1 MTTGKLKRGYFI
13 EGDSLSPTELF
24 MRFGI
29 SREEIASFHQSMRI
43 YPAGEV
49 LIWEGEIDHSLFLIR
64 SGKVDV
70 LKRSSENKQEK
81 LGSIE
86 AVNFVGEMSVI
97 NDEPRSATVVAAG
110 DEVLAYA
117 ITRPNLGLI
126 LSNSKWAEMLIARL
140 AKNLARSNVD
150 KVASVSQIDTLQEQV
165 KLLQSAL
172 EEQTKANVAL
182 RRSIQKTFST
192 ILFFEQA
199 VQDLSV
205 TGSRSWMFLK
215 TFREVSHTLVER
227 WMPGLGI
234 DPEAADV
241 ITLLTLLKVINQK
254 QGGISNDLIEWLQ
267 NSNESK
273 IY

>member
-29 SREEIASFHQSMRI
+29 LREEIASFHQSMRI
-43 YPAGEV
+43 YPSGEV
-49 LIWEGEIDHSLFLIR
+49 IIWEGEVDHSLFLIR
-64 SGKVDV
+64 SGKVEV
-70 LKRSSENKQEK
+70 LKRSSENKQER
-81 LGSIE
+81 LGMIE

-110 DEVLAYA
+110 DEVLVYA

-126 LSNSKWAEMLIARL
+126 LANSKWAEMLIARL
-140 AKNLARSNVD
+140 AKNLAQSNVD
-150 KVASVSQIDTLQEQV
+150 KVASVSQIDVLQGQV
-165 KLLQSAL
+165 KQLQTAL
-172 EEQTKANVAL
+172 EEQTKANITL

-215 TFREVSHTLVER
+215 TFRDVSHTLVER

-234 DPEAADV
+234 DPESADV
-241 ITLLTLLKVINQK
+241 ITLLTCLKVINQK